1 MSSGTDALPGDLSTV
16 PWLVDG
22 PVHDPAC
29 PCGRGWTRASL
40 LELAALPTAVP
51 CGRLH
56 TRLVLGDWGLSHIA
70 DDAEMLVSE
79 LLTNAVKAAW
89 QRGEASLTALRLLA
103 AGMQLLIEVWD
114 QSPDD
119 PRPRQADADA
129 ENGRGF
135 RVVEAIGNRW
145 GFRRVNSGL
154 KVVWCELVVGGQ
166 GLRRSEAGAP

>member
-70 DDAEMLVSE
+70 DDAEILVSE
-79 LLTNAVKAAW
+79 LLTNVEPGPSRRATAA
-89 QRGEASLTALRLLA
+89 
-103 AGMQLLIEVWD
+103 
-114 QSPDD
+114 P
-119 PRPRQADADA
+119 
-129 ENGRGF
+129 
-135 RVVEAIGNRW
+135 
-145 GFRRVNSGL
+145 
-154 KVVWCELVVGGQ
+154 
-166 GLRRSEAGAP
+166 